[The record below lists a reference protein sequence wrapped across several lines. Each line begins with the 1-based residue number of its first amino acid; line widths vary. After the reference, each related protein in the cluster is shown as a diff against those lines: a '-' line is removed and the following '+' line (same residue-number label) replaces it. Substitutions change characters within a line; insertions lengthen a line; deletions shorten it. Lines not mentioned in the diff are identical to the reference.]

1 MMTWVQTQK
10 LRRDEA
16 SLMTE
21 WQTRWAQ
28 SACFN
33 ADGVVDYERWS
44 ALPDRKHIVVLLKET
59 NGLHGSLVEFLYHG
73 GSKTYYRTWNNV
85 ARWANMILNG
95 TYWKFVPKSSLD
107 DMVRNIA
114 VVNLKKCPGG
124 AIASS
129 KAVRQAA
136 RQDADLLKCQIQLYE
151 PDIILTG
158 GWGLVSNILHDE
170 IFADDAEW
178 IRPHEETALWCYL
191 NALLCM
197 FGQLFCFTIV
207 RLLVKPFLTLMSSSL
222 PLDSGAAYLQQAF
235 LYLCRPNCFCNTTV
249 QNAKNRPSQPK
260 RLRNRRKGLKPEKEG
275 FFASLYFV

>member
-1 MMTWVQTQK
+1 MQK

-21 WQTRWAQ
+21 WQTLWAQ

-178 IRPHEETALWCYL
+178 IRPHEETALWYY
-191 NALLCM
+191 
-197 FGQLFCFTIV
+197 
-207 RLLVKPFLTLMSSSL
+207 KSSL
-222 PLDSGAAYLQQAF
+222 VCTGKETLVVSMPH
-235 LYLCRPNCFCNTTV
+235 PNRA
-249 QNAKNRPSQPK
+249 AKNWTLELEKVLRATG
-260 RLRNRRKGLKPEKEG
+260 RL
-275 FFASLYFV
+275 